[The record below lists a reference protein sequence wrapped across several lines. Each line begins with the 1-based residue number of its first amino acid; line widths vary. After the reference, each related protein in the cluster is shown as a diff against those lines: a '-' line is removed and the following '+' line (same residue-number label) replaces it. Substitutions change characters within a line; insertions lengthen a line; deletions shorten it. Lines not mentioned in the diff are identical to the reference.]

1 MVQRSTLKSVSK
13 IFLSIQFKIK
23 GDTIPMFYLLIGF
36 LIGLFLPS
44 PIDELVKKWIKGLW
58 NMIFKKKEAE

>member
-1 MVQRSTLKSVSK
+1 
-13 IFLSIQFKIK
+13 
-23 GDTIPMFYLLIGF
+23 MFYLLIGF